1 MINCIA
7 YDVEVLRNFFSIT
20 FVSINSYLKV
30 FKDCVDSNGKAIP
43 LVQKLSVEEIKARL
57 ETVEKYKFY
66 ITDKDDSQLLSMIGY
81 INKTR
86 CYKDSNGT
94 IIRTDLYGFN
104 NFNYDNLMIAAL
116 LSFYMRT
123 NSTKELINKLYET
136 SKTIISSQDDKDK
149 FKTDFYLNSL
159 RKYKLPFTGVDVMRI
174 FALNKASVVVDSK
187 TGERKPVPK
196 GLKQTSINLQWYEL
210 LEYEL
215 PDINEKEA
223 ELYNEIPNLKGMN
236 INQLNKLVDKWDRF
250 ILDEYIEPMMYYNLN
265 DVFIVAEIV
274 RLYPEEIKSRYA
286 ISKAYD
292 VDVLNSS
299 RSKTADILFEK
310 FYSKFSGLV
319 PEQWKG
325 KKTERTAMSFK
336 KVIFPFIKF
345 KTKELQDLLDKLYKT
360 TIYRVNKDAFSENV
374 KIGDI
379 TYTLATGGLH
389 SQDVPMELYST
400 TPYGDYLTP
409 SSTGGKPF
417 TIYHF
422 DVASFYPSI
431 IGVHK
436 VAPAHIDT
444 NAFCNLI
451 SWMKQKRVDVKHS
464 EEEYIDGI
472 AKDILALVL
481 KIVINSIYGKLGIFN
496 AQIKFL

>member
-66 ITDKDDSQLLSMIGY
+66 ITDKDDSQLLSIIGY

-104 NFNYDNLMIAAL
+104 NFNYDNLMIA
-116 LSFYMRT
+116 
-123 NSTKELINKLYET
+123 
-136 SKTIISSQDDKDK
+136 
-149 FKTDFYLNSL
+149 
-159 RKYKLPFTGVDVMRI
+159 G
-174 FALNKASVVVDSK
+174 
-187 TGERKPVPK
+187 
-196 GLKQTSINLQWYEL
+196 
-210 LEYEL
+210 
-215 PDINEKEA
+215 
-223 ELYNEIPNLKGMN
+223 LKGMS
-236 INQLNKLVDKWDRF
+236 ISQLNKLVDKWDRF

-310 FYSKFSGLV
+310 FYSKFSGLA

-345 KTKELQDLLDKLYKT
+345 KTKPMQDFLDECLKT
-360 TIYRVNKDAFSENV
+360 TIYRVNKDAFSKEV
-374 KIGDI
+374 KIGNV
-379 TYTLATGGLH
+379 TYTVATGGLH
-389 SQDVPMELYST
+389 SQDNPVELWS
-400 TPYGDYLTP
+400 GGRELFP
-409 SSTGGKPF
+409 SSTGSQ
-417 TIYHF
+417 Y
-422 DVASFYPSI
+422 DVLGNDDYVYIHADINSMYPSI
-431 IGVHK
+431 IAAHK
-436 VAPAHIDT
+436 VAPAHLDT

-451 SWMKQKRVDVKHS
+451 GWLKNKRVEVKHS
-464 EEEYIDGI
+464 DEDTVDGI
-472 AKDILALVL
+472 DRDTLALVL
-481 KIVINSIYGKLGIFN
+481 KIVINSVYGKLGFENGNLYDRLAVLKTTIN
-496 AQIKFL
+496 GQLMMLMLVEELELHNIHVLSANTDGIVIKLYKRDTDVYNRIKDEWEQTTKLKFDTDYYHCLVSRDINNYLSQFRVIKNGVHKLKLESKGALNPPP

>member
-1 MINCIA
+1 
-7 YDVEVLRNFFSIT
+7 
-20 FVSINSYLKV
+20 
-30 FKDCVDSNGKAIP
+30 
-43 LVQKLSVEEIKARL
+43 
-57 ETVEKYKFY
+57 
-66 ITDKDDSQLLSMIGY
+66 
-81 INKTR
+81 
-86 CYKDSNGT
+86 
-94 IIRTDLYGFN
+94 
-104 NFNYDNLMIAAL
+104 
-116 LSFYMRT
+116 
-123 NSTKELINKLYET
+123 
-136 SKTIISSQDDKDK
+136 
-149 FKTDFYLNSL
+149 
-159 RKYKLPFTGVDVMRI
+159 MRI

-223 ELYNEIPNLKGMN
+223 ELYDEIPSLKGMS
-236 INQLNKLVDKWDRF
+236 ISQLNKLVDKWDRF

-286 ISKAYD
+286 IGKAYD

-310 FYSKFSGLV
+310 FYSKFSGLA

-417 TIYHF
+417 TI
-422 DVASFYPSI
+422 I
-431 IGVHK
+431 ILMLLV
-436 VAPAHIDT
+436 
-444 NAFCNLI
+444 F
-451 SWMKQKRVDVKHS
+451 
-464 EEEYIDGI
+464 
-472 AKDILALVL
+472 ILV
-481 KIVINSIYGKLGIFN
+481 
-496 AQIKFL
+496 